1 MTEELATLAIEVTGD
16 DGADEE
22 ELEELIHGLREEL
35 AALDVEQVELAVG
48 GAAPPGSKGV
58 ELMALGA
65 LIVKLIR
72 TAGGLPTLVGVVASW
87 IERTSA
93 RSVRIDMNGDVL
105 EVTGISSSDQRAL
118 IEAWLHR
125 QGELQ

>member
-1 MTEELATLAIEVTGD
+1 MTEELATLAIQVTGD
-16 DGADEE
+16 DGTDEE
-22 ELEELIHGLREEL
+22 ELAQLTHGLREEL
-35 AALDVEQVELAVG
+35 AGLDVEEVELAVG

-72 TAGGLPTLVGVVASW
+72 TAGGLPTLVGVVTSW

-105 EVTGISSSDQRAL
+105 EVTGLSSSDQRAL

>member
-1 MTEELATLAIEVTGD
+1 MTEELATLAIQVTGD
-16 DGADEE
+16 DATDEE
-22 ELEELIHGLREEL
+22 ELAQLTHGLREEL
-35 AALDVEQVELAVG
+35 AGLDVEEVELAVG

-72 TAGGLPTLVGVVASW
+72 TAGGLPTLVGVVTSW

-105 EVTGISSSDQRAL
+105 EVTGLSSSDQRAL